1 MIWKPPEF
9 SSDAS
14 PDLRTRIL
22 YEMRH
27 QGIEESIRELVQESY
42 EAALGNLGSLPLL
55 SRAERKRLRQ
65 LVQNDLLD
73 GMAVKD

>member
-1 MIWKPPEF
+1 MIWKPPE
-9 SSDAS
+9 SSSGAS
-14 PDLRTRIL
+14 LDLRARIL
-22 YEMRH
+22 FEMRH

-42 EAALGNLGSLPLL
+42 ETALGNLGSLPLL

-73 GMAVKD
+73 GMVVKD

>member
-1 MIWKPPEF
+1 MIWKPPES

-22 YEMRH
+22 FEMRH

-73 GMAVKD
+73 GMIVKD

>member
-1 MIWKPPEF
+1 VIWKPPES

-14 PDLRTRIL
+14 PDLRARIL
-22 YEMRH
+22 FEMRH

-42 EAALGNLGSLPLL
+42 EAALDNLGSLPLL
-55 SRAERKRLRQ
+55 SRAERERLRQ

-73 GMAVKD
+73 GMVVKD

>member
-1 MIWKPPEF
+1 MIWKPPES

-14 PDLRTRIL
+14 PGLRTRIL
-22 YEMRH
+22 REMRH
-27 QGIEESIRELVQESY
+27 QGIEESVRELVQESY

-73 GMAVKD
+73 GMVVKD

>member
-1 MIWKPPEF
+1 MIWKPPES
-9 SSDAS
+9 SSDVS

-73 GMAVKD
+73 GMVVKD

>member
-1 MIWKPPEF
+1 MIWKPPES
-9 SSDAS
+9 SSDAP

-73 GMAVKD
+73 GMVVKD

>member
-1 MIWKPPEF
+1 MIWKPPES

-27 QGIEESIRELVQESY
+27 RGIEESIRELVQESY

-55 SRAERKRLRQ
+55 SRAERERLRQ
-65 LVQNDLLD
+65 LVQNDLLH
-73 GMAVKD
+73 GMVVKD

>member
-1 MIWKPPEF
+1 
-9 SSDAS
+9 
-14 PDLRTRIL
+14 
-22 YEMRH
+22 MRH

-73 GMAVKD
+73 GMVVKD